1 MRLLLALALLPA
13 ALAACT
19 PEIPVKP
26 DFGVS
31 ALQPTDNIPPEFIE
45 FNNYDPGV
53 NPLLADQMCATPYTR
68 DTERTRAAVPGAMI
82 AAKGRCDTHIPF
94 VGN

>member
-1 MRLLLALALLPA
+1 MRVMLALALFPA
-13 ALAACT
+13 LLGACT

-26 DFGVS
+26 DFGTS
-31 ALQPTDNIPPEFIE
+31 ALKPTGDIPPEFVE

-53 NPLLADQMCATPYTR
+53 NPLLADQMCATPYIL
-68 DTERTRAAVPGAMI
+68 DSERTRAAVPGETV
-82 AAKGRCDTHIPF
+82 AAQGSCQTHIPF